1 MRLEN
6 RIITAILAIGFTV
19 YPVDKGLFRSCF
31 NLQENYPVTASFDF
45 RKAEEG
51 NKTYFR
57 KADENYTDMIIVR
70 SRIGTLTHE
79 VTLRRDKDYIKHK
92 EDFDRGDYLFSR

>member
-19 YPVDKGLFRSCF
+19 YPIDKGLFRCCS
-31 NLQENYPVTASFDF
+31 NLRENYPVAASYGF
-45 RKAEEG
+45 RKAEG

-57 KADENYTDMIIVR
+57 KADEEYTDMVIVR

-79 VTLRRDKDYIKHK
+79 ITLRRDKDYIKHK
-92 EDFDRGDYLFSR
+92 EDFDRGDYLFSQ